1 MKHYKVVLEIEVD
14 AESPL
19 KAAKKLETWGKQSL
33 MSFTYVVQD
42 DQTDEI
48 FTVDLD
54 ELDEDAVLPD
64 PTHQPMIGTTVVST
78 KEDTV
83 TCEGCGEVIPE
94 SSLYC
99 PNCGDENF

>member
-19 KAAKKLETWGKQSL
+19 KAAKKLEKWGKQSI

-54 ELDEDAVLPD
+54 ELDEDAVLPTHD
-64 PTHQPMIGTTVVST
+64 HQPLIS
-78 KEDTV
+78 
-83 TCEGCGEVIPE
+83 
-94 SSLYC
+94 
-99 PNCGDENF
+99 